1 MLKRHSLAVLLAL
14 AMVLATVATAAA
26 APSDG
31 ALAGQQ
37 TETDCIYFEATQQS
51 VCFGFKAYW
60 EKYGGLAIFGY
71 PITGEFVENG
81 VTVQYFERA
90 RFEWHP
96 GVWPERYDVLQ
107 GLLGAQLAGDRLGTG
122 PFAPAQPIQGCTF
135 FEATGHNLCAGFQS
149 YWQTF
154 GGLAIFGYPISEEF
168 VEDGVTVQYF
178 ERARFEWHPGVW
190 PERYDVLLGLLG
202 VRAISGEQ
210 PAPEP
215 EPEPEPEPPFV
226 PVAAE
231 LNNPRGMTIGP
242 DGAIYVAEAGVGGDG
257 PCLPNPEGE
266 GEVCYGPTGSIARIV
281 DGQVERIATGLP
293 SLATPDGVAATGVHD
308 VVVTENGI
316 FAIIGLGAD
325 PEARAQLGDV
335 GADFGT
341 LVQINDDGTYTVL
354 FDVAAYEADQNPEP
368 ALVDSNPY
376 SLVVVDDGFVV
387 VDAGGN
393 DLLHVADDGTI
404 TTLAVFGPR
413 MVEAPPF
420 LGLPPGTEIPMEAVP
435 TGLVI
440 GPDGAYYVGELTG
453 FPFLVGAARVWRIV
467 PGEDP
472 EIYAEGFT
480 NIGDIAFG
488 PDGRLYVLEIAAEG
502 LLSEDTPGSL
512 YRVESDGTKTL
523 LAREGLVGPTGLAID
538 ADGTIYIANFG
549 MFPGTAQVV
558 GFIE

>member
-37 TETDCIYFEATQQS
+37 AETDCIYFEATQQS

-90 RFEWHP
+90 RFERHP
-96 GVWPERYDVLQ
+96 GVWPARYDVLQ
-107 GLLGAQLAGDRLGTG
+107 GLLGAQLAGARLAPG
-122 PFAPAQPIQGCTF
+122 PFAREQAVQGCTF
-135 FEATGHNLCAGFQS
+135 FEATGHSLCSGFQS

-242 DGAIYVAEAGVGGDG
+242 DGAIYVAEAGAGGDG

-266 GEVCYGPTGSIARIV
+266 GEVCYGPTG
-281 DGQVERIATGLP
+281 
-293 SLATPDGVAATGVHD
+293 
-308 VVVTENGI
+308 
-316 FAIIGLGAD
+316 
-325 PEARAQLGDV
+325 
-335 GADFGT
+335 
-341 LVQINDDGTYTVL
+341 
-354 FDVAAYEADQNPEP
+354 
-368 ALVDSNPY
+368 
-376 SLVVVDDGFVV
+376 
-387 VDAGGN
+387 
-393 DLLHVADDGTI
+393 
-404 TTLAVFGPR
+404 
-413 MVEAPPF
+413 
-420 LGLPPGTEIPMEAVP
+420 
-435 TGLVI
+435 
-440 GPDGAYYVGELTG
+440 
-453 FPFLVGAARVWRIV
+453 
-467 PGEDP
+467 
-472 EIYAEGFT
+472 
-480 NIGDIAFG
+480 
-488 PDGRLYVLEIAAEG
+488 
-502 LLSEDTPGSL
+502 
-512 YRVESDGTKTL
+512 
-523 LAREGLVGPTGLAID
+523 
-538 ADGTIYIANFG
+538 
-549 MFPGTAQVV
+549 
-558 GFIE
+558 